1 MGNWF
6 GNLQLAYKYTIVF
19 VSLLV
24 LTIAAGLAK
33 VLYNRRKMKQYKKEE
48 SVEVGARDDQVE
60 LNQREK
66 DEGDLFGVRAIE
78 AGFYAGIPQSRPTS
92 RAGSIAGSPSMSTS
106 TLVGGFNSPK
116 VATHSMASSVTT
128 LPLAH
133 MNSTNRDSE
142 TLPSNS
148 PPRNKRSPPTIKLR
162 PSEAE
167 LSGRLNHNTAVNM
180 NLNVPPSP
188 ILARGPQSPTFG
200 GSDSGDDDGQTS
212 PRSLSPNYRPDHYAP
227 IPPRLP
233 MPEGLRATVHEAEE
247 TSRSQAGSVNDPSPG
262 PSAPPSP
269 GHPPQSKLPS
279 MPHSLF
285 PGNGSGF
292 EPSR

>member
-1 MGNWF
+1 
-6 GNLQLAYKYTIVF
+6 
-19 VSLLV
+19 
-24 LTIAAGLAK
+24 
-33 VLYNRRKMKQYKKEE
+33 MKQYVKEE
-48 SVEVGARDDQVE
+48 SVEAGSTRDDQVE
-60 LNQREK
+60 LNRREK

-92 RAGSIAGSPSMSTS
+92 RAGSIAGSPMMSTS

-133 MNSTNRDSE
+133 TNPYNRDSE

-148 PPRNKRSPPTIKLR
+148 PPRDKRSPPTIKLR

-167 LSGRLNHNTAVNM
+167 LSGRLNHNNAVNM
-180 NLNVPPSP
+180 SLNVPPSP
-188 ILARGPQSPTFG
+188 VLARGPQSPVFG
-200 GSDSGDDDGQTS
+200 GSDSGDSDGHAS
-212 PRSLSPNYRPDHYAP
+212 PRSLSPSLRPDHYAP
-227 IPPRLP
+227 VPPRLP
-233 MPEGLRATVHEAEE
+233 MPEGLHATVHEPEE
-247 TSRSQAGSVNDPSPG
+247 VSRSQAGSVNEL
-262 PSAPPSP
+262 SAPPSP

-285 PGNGSGF
+285 PGSGSQGQS
-292 EPSR
+292 SR